1 MYSYRFEKRVK
12 YYGHTSN
19 TCPSITNLDHLG
31 NFKFLVKNQKSTFN
45 KNFKQ
50 KLVIGIIILKN
61 LNVSLKEVL
70 LTLMWQLIQVNWL
83 LIFKD
88 ANQFY

>member
-31 NFKFLVKNQKSTFN
+31 NIYFCGNQKSTFKKISN
-45 KNFKQ
+45 IKNA
-50 KLVIGIIILKN
+50 
-61 LNVSLKEVL
+61 LN
-70 LTLMWQLIQVNWL
+70 QL
-83 LIFKD
+83 
-88 ANQFY
+88 